1 MIALADLPPRIA
13 TRHRR
18 WVSSGREETRTKT
31 MLAGNLTLS
40 IRLDLTRQ
48 SALNTQPAAFVS
60 VYPAQQARSHRHSRQ
75 RLALKSP

>member
-13 TRHRR
+13 ARHRR
-18 WVSSGREETRTKT
+18 WVSSGRGETRTKT

-40 IRLDLTRQ
+40 IRLDLARQ

-60 VYPAQQARSHRHSRQ
+60 VYPAQQGRHHHHIRQ
-75 RLALKSP
+75 RRALKSP